1 MRPRIVGITVVVLLS
16 LATLAFAEPR
26 RFEVKADEFD
36 PGKSFLVQGAW
47 LRGIGCPTN
56 AMLALPNAT
65 FTGVGGHTPFTDPA
79 CPTGDPRDGHVEGL
93 LLAKTLLAFQVPG
106 FNLVDISGKVIK
118 SRSIVF
124 DEGQDAGP
132 DNFGMTVLDNI
143 DVNAVLVGKGAT
155 DAD

>member
-56 AMLALPNAT
+56 AMLSLHNAT

-79 CPTGDPRDGHVEGL
+79 CPTGDPRDGQVEGL
-93 LLAKTLLAFQVPG
+93 LFAKTLLAFKAPG
-106 FNLVDISGKVIK
+106 FNLSTSAAK
-118 SRSIVF
+118 
-124 DEGQDAGP
+124 
-132 DNFGMTVLDNI
+132 
-143 DVNAVLVGKGAT
+143 
-155 DAD
+155 